1 MKLNIYLLLIA
12 TGCCYFA
19 RAQSTS
25 PQVVSSGG
33 AFYSAGGYSLSLTI
47 GEMTAVE
54 TYSNATA
61 VLTQGFQQPDITGV
75 GIAPLNET
83 VAGFSSFPNP
93 ASDVLHL
100 SFNAAERGELR
111 ITLYDMQGNEVM
123 LPVVVPMETGSNLQT
138 LELPAVATGLYEVM
152 VTFLPQS
159 GVASRFT
166 QTISIV
172 H

>member
-1 MKLNIYLLLIA
+1 MKLKLYLLLIA

-25 PQVVSSGG
+25 PQVISTGG

-47 GEMTAVE
+47 GEMAAVE
-54 TYSNATA
+54 TYANATA
-61 VLTQGFQQPDITGV
+61 VLTQGFQQSDITGV

-83 VAGFSSFPNP
+83 VASFSSFPNP

-100 SFNAAERGELR
+100 SFTSSERGELH
-111 ITLYDMQGNEVM
+111 ITLFDMQGKEVM
-123 LPVVVPMETGSNLQT
+123 LPVIVPMKTGSNLQT
-138 LELPAVATGLYEVM
+138 LELPAVASGLYEVM
-152 VTFLPQS
+152 VTFLPQ
-159 GVASRFT
+159 GGAASRFT